1 MTIVCGT
8 DFSEASAQAMEV
20 ASRLASKM
28 KQTLCLVHALDVPIE
43 ARSSDSDQDPIL
55 NFARA
60 HLARRAERLRKPG
73 LRVESEVRVGAPD
86 EVLRTMAGELSAD
99 LIVIGALGQRRPG
112 TWQLGSHADRTAES
126 TQVPVLVVRDATPFE
141 QWLSGSRPLRIVLGV
156 DASLSS
162 ETAGRWITDLS
173 AFGPCEVVLTHLYWA
188 PGEFH
193 RVGLGGFR
201 NWVDRDPE
209 LTRTLEQEY
218 SERFAALFSAAKVS
232 YRMEPH
238 FGRIGDGLAALAESE
253 RADLVVVG
261 CHHRGAL
268 ARAWE
273 GSVSRHVLRCAGTSV
288 ACVPASLGAPEPKTK
303 LIREVL
309 VATDFS
315 KTGNAAI
322 PLAYATATY
331 GGTVHIAHVIESSH
345 DPMEPYDIFTPS
357 KGADSPARQAARAQL
372 AELVPRDFGGAA
384 ATTRLHVL
392 EAKNPGHAI
401 CQAAE
406 RLGVDLICLGT
417 HGRSGVARAL
427 LGSVASGVIEHTERP
442 VLLARRRHE

>member
-1 MTIVCGT
+1 MTILCGT
-8 DFSEASAQAMEV
+8 DFSEASAQALEV
-20 ASRLASKM
+20 ASLLAAKT
-28 KQTLCLVHALDVPIE
+28 KQPLHLVHALDVPSE
-43 ARSSDSDQDPIL
+43 ARSEGDQDPIL
-55 NFARA
+55 SFART
-60 HLARRAERLRKPG
+60 HLARRAEHLRRPG
-73 LRVESEVRVGAPD
+73 VHVECQVKVGAPD
-86 EVLRTMAGELSAD
+86 EVLRTVAGELSAD
-99 LIVIGALGQRRPG
+99 LIVIGALGQRRSG
-112 TWQLGSHADRTAES
+112 TWQLGSHADRTAER
-126 TQVPVLVVRDATPFE
+126 THVPVLVVRDAAPFE
-141 QWLSGSRPLRIVLGV
+141 QWLSGARPLRIVLGV

-188 PGEFH
+188 PEEFQ

-201 NWVDRDPE
+201 NWVDHDPE

-238 FGRIGDGLAALAESE
+238 FGRIGDGLAALAETE
-253 RADLVVVG
+253 HADLVVVG

-288 ACVPASLGAPEPKTK
+288 ACIPAGIGAHELKTK

-322 PLAYATATY
+322 PLAYSSVTY
-331 GGTVHIAHVIESSH
+331 AGTVHLVHVIETSL
-345 DPMEPYDIFTPS
+345 DPMTPHDIFSPS
-357 KGADSPARQAARAQL
+357 KEADSPARQAARARL

-392 EAKNPGHAI
+392 EAKKPADAI

-427 LGSVASGVIEHTERP
+427 LGSVASGVLEHTERP
-442 VLLARRRHE
+442 VLLARRRRD

>member
-8 DFSEASAQAMEV
+8 DFSEASDQATEV
-20 ASRLASKM
+20 ASRLAAKM
-28 KQTLCLVHALDVPIE
+28 MQTLHLVHALDVPI
-43 ARSSDSDQDPIL
+43 ARSDGDDDPIL
-55 NFARA
+55 SFARA
-60 HLARRAERLRKPG
+60 HLARRAEHLRRPG
-73 LRVESEVRVGAPD
+73 LRVECQVRVGAPD
-86 EVLRTMAGELSAD
+86 EVLQTVAGEVSAN

-112 TWQLGSHADRTAES
+112 TWQLGSHADRTAER
-126 TQVPVLVVRDATPFE
+126 TRVPVLVVRDRAPFE
-141 QWLSGSRPLRIVLGV
+141 QWLSGARPLRIVLGV

-162 ETAGRWITDLS
+162 ETAGRWITALS

-188 PGEFH
+188 PEEFH

-201 NWVDRDPE
+201 NWIERDPE

-238 FGRIGDGLAALAESE
+238 FGRIGDGLAALAQSE
-253 RADLVVVG
+253 HADLVVVG

-288 ACVPASLGAPEPKTK
+288 ACVPAALEAPELTTK
-303 LIREVL
+303 VIREVL

-315 KTGNAAI
+315 QTGNAAI
-322 PLAYATATY
+322 PLAYAAVTY
-331 GGTVHIAHVIESSH
+331 AGTVHLVHVLEASP
-345 DPMEPYDIFTPS
+345 DPMEANDIFTPRKS
-357 KGADSPARQAARAQL
+357 ADSPARQAAHARL
-372 AELVPRDFGGAA
+372 SELVPRDFGGAA
-384 ATTRLHVL
+384 ANTRVHVL
-392 EAKNPGHAI
+392 EAKNAGDAI
-401 CQAAE
+401 FQAAE

-417 HGRSGVARAL
+417 HGRTGLARAL
-427 LGSVASGVIEHTERP
+427 LGSVASSVLEHTERP
-442 VLLARRRHE
+442 VLLARRRRD